1 MATKEE
7 TLKEKIKSRLAV
19 GALRFFSRF
28 SLSTNHKIGT
38 VIGHLL
44 NAIPNDTK
52 RITRINIALCFP
64 HLTAEEQTQLVK
76 EALLEAAKG
85 TVEMAWFWHKP
96 DEALAAVTEV
106 MGADAMRT
114 ALAAN
119 EPVIILAPHLGAFEV
134 LNFWV
139 SKEFELHVMYKPS
152 KIKVVDDLIL
162 AGREHFGATL
172 YPTTPRGVAGL
183 IRRLRKGGV
192 ITAILPDQVP
202 ESRSGTVF
210 APFYNHPAATG
221 TMGPRMAQQSKARV
235 FMGWAER
242 LPEAGGYRIHL
253 TAPDPDIYAEDLAT
267 AAAGMNRT
275 IEQMINTA
283 PAQYMWSYKR
293 FRRET
298 EGHVNPYKKH
308 K

>member
-1 MATKEE
+1 MATTEHS
-7 TLKEKIKSRLAV
+7 LKEKIKSQLAV

-28 SLSTNHKIGT
+28 SLSTNHKIGNA
-38 VIGHLL
+38 VGSLL
-44 NAIPNDTK
+44 NTVPNDMK
-52 RITRINIALCFP
+52 RIASINIALCFP
-64 HLTAEEQTQLVK
+64 ELNAQEQAQLVK
-76 EALLEAAKG
+76 ETLQETAKG
-85 TVEMAWFWHKP
+85 TVEMAWFWHQP
-96 DEALAAVTEV
+96 DAALAKVKEV
-106 MGADAMRT
+106 VGVEAMRAT
-114 ALAAN
+114 LNAN
-119 EPVIILAPHLGAFEV
+119 EPAIILAPHLGAFEV

-139 SKEFELHVMYKPS
+139 SKEFELHVMYKPA
-152 KIKVVDDLIL
+152 KIKAVDDLIL

-202 ESRSGTVF
+202 ESRSGAVF

-235 FMGWAER
+235 FLGWAER
-242 LPEAGGYRIHL
+242 LPKAEGYRLHFSE
-253 TAPDPDIYAEDLAT
+253 PDPDIYAQDLTT
-267 AAAGMNRT
+267 AATSMNYS
-275 IEQMINTA
+275 IEKMINTA
-283 PAQYMWSYKR
+283 PAQYMWTYKR

-298 EGHVNPYKKH
+298 ERHANPYVKH